1 MPGEKLL
8 IQLRAFTLADIPAFT
23 RAVNASLDT
32 LLPWMTWA
40 HEAYREEEAESW
52 IRFTQMQRKAGVA
65 EELAIVDQHH
75 RLLGGAGIRF
85 ARNRAEF
92 SAIGYW
98 VRSDAQ
104 RQGVATQA
112 VAQLITLGFQRPDV
126 EVIEILAAE
135 NNLASRAV
143 AERCGAQFIDC
154 RYGLIVLENGPVNT
168 AIYHIHRHDD
178 KSESLRI
185 Q

>member
-1 MPGEKLL
+1 MAGEKPV
-8 IQLRAFTLADIPAFT
+8 IQLRAFTSADIPAFT
-23 RAVNASLDT
+23 QAVNASLDT

-40 HEAYREEEAESW
+40 HESYREEEAESW
-52 IRFTQMQRKAGVA
+52 IHFTQMQRKAGLA
-65 EELAIVDQHH
+65 EEFAIVDQQQ

-112 VAQLITLGFQRPDV
+112 VAQLVALGFQRPGV
-126 EVIEILAAE
+126 ELIEILAAE
-135 NNLASRAV
+135 ENCASRAV

-154 RYGLIVLENGPVNT
+154 RYGLIILESGPVNT
-168 AIYHIHRHDD
+168 AIYHIHRHHGD
-178 KSESLRI
+178 KR
-185 Q
+185 

>member
-1 MPGEKLL
+1 MPGEKTV
-8 IQLRAFTLADIPAFT
+8 IQLRAFTPGDIPAFT
-23 RAVNASLDT
+23 QAVNASLDT

-40 HEAYREEEAESW
+40 HKSYREEEAESW
-52 IRFTQMQRKAGVA
+52 IQFTQMQRKAGVA
-65 EELAIVDQHH
+65 EEFAIVDQHQ

-104 RQGVATQA
+104 RQGIATQA
-112 VAQLITLGFQRPDV
+112 VAQLIKLGFQRPDI

-135 NNLASRAV
+135 ANRASRAV
-143 AERCGAQFIDC
+143 AERCGAHFIDC
-154 RYGLIVLENGPVNT
+154 RYGLIVLEEGPVNT
-168 AIYHIHRHDD
+168 AIYHIRR
-178 KSESLRI
+178 KRAGSGAVME
-185 Q
+185 